1 MPDYVE
7 TQINGRP
14 LLIETGTLAQQAGGS
29 VSVRYGDTVVLVTAT
44 ASPQPRPL
52 DFFPLTVDYEERLYA
67 AGKIP
72 GSFFRREGRPGTE
85 AILAA
90 RLTDRPIRP
99 LFPNGFRNDVQV
111 IITVLS
117 ADQEND
123 PDVLGTI
130 GASAAL
136 MISNIPFDG
145 PISSVR
151 VGRVDGRFVALPTY
165 SELQKS
171 DLDLVVAGTR
181 DAIMMVECGSQE
193 VSEDDMVAAIR
204 FGDEVNKQIIAVQE
218 ELIAR
223 NGKPKMEVA
232 VKQVDPEVAG
242 AVRAY
247 LADKIGPALGGASK
261 EAQREAED
269 RARDDVLEHFAEQY
283 DKDAVLSVFESMLKD
298 GVRNAIIDEARRPDG
313 RALTEIRPLS
323 CAVGILPRTHGTGLF
338 QRGETQILTIATLG
352 GVGEVQKIDS
362 LSQEETKR
370 YMHHYN
376 FPPFS
381 VGEVRRVGSPGRR
394 EIGHGALAERAL
406 LPVIPPVEE
415 FPYTLRLVSETLG
428 SNGSSSMGSVC
439 GSTLALMDAGVPLRK
454 PVAGVAMGLV
464 MRDDGKYTVLT
475 DIAGIEDHLGDMDF
489 KVAGT
494 KDGITALQM
503 DIKVKGITPE
513 IMEKALAQAKD
524 GRMFIMNAM
533 LETIPEPR
541 AEMSPYAPRM
551 YTIRINPE
559 KIGAV
564 IGPGGKTIRSIIEA
578 TKATIDIEDDGKVF
592 IGSANEEGARKA
604 IQMVE
609 GLTKEVEVGQVYT
622 GKVTRIMPFG
632 AFVEILPNKDGL
644 VHISELADHRVERVE
659 DEVNIGDEVTVV
671 VSEIDHMGR
680 INLSRR
686 ALLDGSRNGAGEG
699 EGEDM
704 EGRRGGS
711 LMGGRG
717 RPGGGR
723 PGGFGGRGPG
733 GPGGGPP
740 RRGPG
745 GPGGGF
751 GGPGNGGPRRR

>member
-1 MPDYVE
+1 MPDFVE
-7 TQINGRP
+7 IEINGRP
-14 LLIETGTLAQQAGGS
+14 LLIETGTLAQQAGGA

-99 LFPNGFRNDVQV
+99 LFPKGFRNDVQV
-111 IITVLS
+111 VITVLS

-145 PISSVR
+145 PVSSVR
-151 VGRVDGRFVALPTY
+151 VGRVDGRFIALPTF
-165 SELQKS
+165 SELQNS

-193 VSEDDMVAAIR
+193 VPEDVMIGAIR
-204 FGDEVNKQIIAVQE
+204 FGHDVNRQIIAAQD

-223 NGKPKMEVA
+223 HAKPKLEVA
-232 VKQVDPEVAG
+232 PKRVDPEVDQ

-247 LADKIGPALGGASK
+247 LAERIGPALGGASK
-261 EAQREAED
+261 EEQREAED
-269 RARDDVLEHFAEQY
+269 RVRDEALAHFAEQFAP
-283 DKDAVLSVFESMLKD
+283 DAVLAVFESMLKA
-298 GVRNAIIDEARRPDG
+298 GVRSAIVDEGRRPDG
-313 RALTEIRPLS
+313 RSTTEIRPIS

-338 QRGETQILTIATLG
+338 KRGETQVLTIATLG
-352 GVGEVQKIDS
+352 GIGESQKIDS
-362 LSQEETKR
+362 LNPEDTKR
-370 YMHHYN
+370 YIHHYN

-381 VGEVRRVGSPGRR
+381 VGEVRRIGSPGRR

-406 LPVIPPVEE
+406 EPVIPSAEE
-415 FPYTLRLVSETLG
+415 FPYTLRLVSEVLS
-428 SNGSSSMGSVC
+428 SNGSTSMASVC
-439 GSTLALMDAGVPLRK
+439 GSTLALMDAGVPIKK
-454 PVAGVAMGLV
+454 PVAGVAMGLI
-464 MRDDGKYTVLT
+464 MNEDGKYAVLT

-503 DIKVKGITPE
+503 DIKIKGITPE

-524 GRMFIMNAM
+524 GRLFILGKM
-533 LETIPEPR
+533 LETLPEPR
-541 AEMSPYAPRM
+541 TEMSPYAPRM
-551 YTIRINPE
+551 YTIHINPE

-564 IGPGGKTIRSIIEA
+564 IGPGGKTIRSIIDA
-578 TKATIDIEDDGKVF
+578 TKATIDIEDDGTVF

-644 VHISELADHRVERVE
+644 VHISELSDHRVERVE
-659 DEVNIGDEVTVV
+659 DAVNIGDEVTVV

-686 ALLDGSRNGAGEG
+686 ALMEGGGRNGAGEAD
-699 EGEDM
+699 EF

-711 LMGGRG
+711 LMGGRGGG

-733 GPGGGPP
+733 GPGGPGGGGP

-745 GPGGGF
+745 GPGGG
-751 GGPGNGGPRRR
+751 GPRRR

>member
-1 MPDYVE
+1 MADYVE

-14 LLIETGTLAQQAGGS
+14 LLIETGTLAQQAGGA

-44 ASPQPRPL
+44 ATAEPRPL

-99 LFPNGFRNDVQV
+99 LFPKGFRNDVQV

-145 PISSVR
+145 PVSSVR
-151 VGRVDGRFVALPTY
+151 VGRVDGQFIALPTY
-165 SELQKS
+165 AELQKS

-204 FGDEVNKQIIAVQE
+204 FGDAVNKQIIAVQE

-232 VKQVDPEVAG
+232 VKKIDPEVDQ

-247 LADKIGPALGGASK
+247 LADKIGPALGGSSK
-261 EAQREAED
+261 EAQREAEHSVK
-269 RARDDVLEHFAEQY
+269 ADVLAHFAEQY
-283 DKDAVLSVFESMLKD
+283 DKDAVDAVFESMLKD
-298 GVRNAIIDEARRPDG
+298 GVRNAIIDGARRPDG

-352 GVGEVQKIDS
+352 GVGEAQKIDS
-362 LSQEETKR
+362 LNPEDSKR
-370 YMHHYN
+370 YIHHYN

-381 VGEVRRVGSPGRR
+381 VGEVRRIGSPGRR

-406 LPVIPPVEE
+406 LPVIPPVED

-439 GSTLALMDAGVPLRK
+439 GSTLALMDAGVPLKK

-524 GRMFIMNAM
+524 GRMVIMNAM

-551 YTIRINPE
+551 YTIHINPE
-559 KIGAV
+559 KIGTV
-564 IGPGGKTIRSIIEA
+564 IGPGGKTIRSIIDA
-578 TKATIDIEDDGKVF
+578 TKATIDIEDDGTVF

-659 DEVNIGDEVTVV
+659 DAVNIGDEVTVV

-686 ALLDGSRNGAGEG
+686 ALLEGGDRNGAGEG
-699 EGEDM
+699 MAEDM

-717 RPGGGR
+717 PRPGGGR

-745 GPGGGF
+745 GPGGGS
-751 GGPGNGGPRRR
+751 GGGPRRR

>member
-1 MPDYVE
+1 MADYVE
-7 TQINGRP
+7 TEINGRP
-14 LLIETGTLAQQAGGS
+14 LLIETGTLAAQAGGA
-29 VSVRYGDTVVLVTAT
+29 VSIRYGDTVVLVTAT
-44 ASPQPRPL
+44 ASNEPRPL

-99 LFPNGFRNDVQV
+99 LFPKGFRNDVQV

-130 GASAAL
+130 GASVAL

-145 PISSVR
+145 PVSSVR
-151 VGRVDGRFVALPTY
+151 IGRVDGEFVAFPTY
-165 SELQKS
+165 TQLKRS
-171 DLDLVVAGTR
+171 DLDLVLAGTR
-181 DAIMMVECGSQE
+181 DAIMMVESGSDE
-193 VSEDDMVAAIR
+193 VDEDTMVAAIR
-204 FGDEVNKQIIAVQE
+204 FGNEVNAQIIAAQE

-223 NGKPKMEVA
+223 TAKPKMD
-232 VKQVDPEVAG
+232 VKVKSVDPEVDA
-242 AVRAY
+242 AVREF
-247 LADKIGPALGGASK
+247 LLDKMHPVLSGATK
-261 EAQREAED
+261 HERAEAEE
-269 RARDDVLEHFAEQY
+269 RIKHEVIEAFSEEHPRESVAAVFESVL
-283 DKDAVLSVFESMLKD
+283 KDAV
-298 GVRNAIIDEARRPDG
+298 RRAILEEGKRPDG
-313 RALTEIRPLS
+313 RTLTEIREIT
-323 CAVGILPRTHGTGLF
+323 CDVGILPRTHGTGLF
-338 QRGETQILTIATLG
+338 KRGETQVLTIATLG

-362 LSQEETKR
+362 LSQEGTKR

-406 LPVIPPVEE
+406 EPMVPPVEE
-415 FPYTLRLVSETLG
+415 FPYTLRLVSEVLS
-428 SNGSSSMGSVC
+428 SNGSSSMASVC
-439 GSTLALMDAGVPLRK
+439 GSTLALMDAGVPLKK

-464 MRDDGKYTVLT
+464 MGEADKYAVLT

-494 KDGITALQM
+494 ADGITALQM

-513 IMEKALAQAKD
+513 IMEKALAQAKE
-524 GRMFIMNAM
+524 GRLFILGKM
-533 LETIPEPR
+533 LEVIPAPR

-551 YTIRINPE
+551 YTIHINPE

-564 IGPGGKTIRSIIEA
+564 IGPGGKTIRSIIDA
-578 TKATIDIEDDGKVF
+578 TKATIDIQEDGSVY
-592 IGSANEEGARKA
+592 IGSASAEGAKKA

-622 GKVTRIMPFG
+622 GKVSRIMPFG

-644 VHISELADHRVERVE
+644 VHISELTDHRIERVE

-671 VSEIDHMGR
+671 VTEIDHMGR

-686 ALLDGSRNGAGEG
+686 AAMEGASRNGAAGDES
-699 EGEDM
+699 DM
-704 EGRRGGS
+704 GGPRGGS

-717 RPGGGR
+717 GR
-723 PGGFGGRGPG
+723 PGGRPGGRGPG
-733 GPGGGPP
+733 GPGGPGGGGP

-745 GPGGGF
+745 DGGGF
-751 GGPGNGGPRRR
+751 RPRTGPGRG